1 MRFIGL
7 SQLTIQA
14 SRRAD
19 EQSDGPKRW
28 IDRYLMGNLLAT
40 ARSSAAF
47 VDEEQMIDS
56 VNDFADRLNRLDP
69 NEVAFV
75 LRVDELVD
83 QTSPA
88 TLQIAYP
95 AIFRFFETHP
105 ENDCG
110 MPGTLVHMMEDHYP
124 NYVDELIESIGRTP
138 STNTVL
144 MVNRILNS
152 KIDGAL
158 RSRLIE
164 CLQTA
169 IENEN
174 ASRLVVEESK
184 SYLERH
190 T

>member
-1 MRFIGL
+1 
-7 SQLTIQA
+7 
-14 SRRAD
+14 
-19 EQSDGPKRW
+19 
-28 IDRYLMGNLLAT
+28 
-40 ARSSAAF
+40 
-47 VDEEQMIDS
+47 MIDS
-56 VNDFADRLNRLDP
+56 VSEFADRLNRFNP
-69 NEVAFV
+69 NDDAFV

-88 TLQIAYP
+88 TLRIAYP

-138 STNTVL
+138 ATNTVL

-152 KIDGAL
+152 GIDDAL
-158 RSRLIE
+158 RCRLIE

-169 IENEN
+169 IENES

-184 SYLERH
+184 GYLERH